1 MSEVFAKN
9 NNNAGNNEKKEKTPA
24 RLKIEK
30 NLFPKLIETVY
41 VDTDTLAQLI
51 NSTFS
56 KSCPQYYGSKV
67 EVDQFRGIKTTIFFT
82 HNTKDFPEGTFKV
95 IMPINDPKNPKSVIE
110 RMKAYNFQ
118 NQIGVKP
125 KMFKLTDDGKDILSE
140 FSPRDNR
147 GNINWNAITSENSI
161 TSNFNGTPQFIFG
174 VQIDI
179 LKFVKKIYGNEF
191 AYSIFAGNPINN
203 AQTMNGVSLSN
214 NWQVFIIRAGKEDIA
229 RIAKM
234 YGFGSANN
242 MGIVTVN

>member
-9 NNNAGNNEKKEKTPA
+9 NNNAGNNEKKEKSPA

-95 IMPINDPKNPKSVIE
+95 ITPINDPKNPKSVIE

-161 TSNFNGTPQFIFG
+161 TSNFNELLSLSLEFRLIFLSLLRRSM
-174 VQIDI
+174 V
-179 LKFVKKIYGNEF
+179 
-191 AYSIFAGNPINN
+191 
-203 AQTMNGVSLSN
+203 MNLLIVSLL
-214 NWQVFIIRAGKEDIA
+214 
-229 RIAKM
+229 
-234 YGFGSANN
+234 
-242 MGIVTVN
+242 VTQSIMLRL